1 MDWAKTGN
9 MIGFAALM
17 IAVFVGVCALSA
29 GLMVGLSRRLVGFR
43 VPFKGAFQAV
53 LATIVVTVFIR
64 GIGLKINEL
73 VGYGVGSALTL
84 VAVIY
89 FLAWYLDRH
98 VPRPDGT
105 PLGRGN
111 AYFLAGVHAVVMVVV
126 SVVARAVIGAS
137 Q

>member
-1 MDWAKTGN
+1 MDWPKSGN
-9 MIGFAALM
+9 MIGFAAL
-17 IAVFVGVCALSA
+17 IVAVFVGIVTLSA
-29 GLMVGLSRRLVGFR
+29 GLMVGLSPRLIGFR

-53 LATIVVTVFIR
+53 LATIVVTMFIR
-64 GIGLKINEL
+64 GIGGKVDEL

-84 VAVIY
+84 IGVIY

-105 PLGRGN
+105 PLGRGD
-111 AYFLAGVHAVVMVVV
+111 AYFLAGVHALVMVVV
-126 SVVARAVIGAS
+126 SALAYTLIGTM